1 MGNRICLQWVIEKPW
16 GNCRWVTVRDGNVQ
30 EVLYLSVKKK
40 KLDPHMRGDEPEPN
54 PTNAMN
60 PSVPHM

>member
-1 MGNRICLQWVIEKPW
+1 M
-16 GNCRWVTVRDGNVQ
+16 RDGNVQ